1 MPSFRP
7 TREMAAEARR
17 GLAWRRE
24 HNRGG
29 TEIGVARARNIS
41 NRDMLPIET
50 INRMVSYFARH
61 ETDKQGEGFSPGE
74 PGFPSAGRIAWA
86 LWGGDAGQ
94 TWANAIVERVNDTTA
109 RAANAYAGDMIYL
122 TSSNVKIAAAAEGET
137 EAPARTIE
145 GVAVPYN
152 TVAVVSGGEK
162 VMFLPGSLPVD
173 GKAPR
178 LLENHDGSKIIG
190 VVTARMD
197 DEEEMRYTA
206 RISATKA
213 GDDVIE
219 LVKDGALD
227 AVSVGVD
234 PVEASYN
241 DDGILVISKANWR
254 ELSIVAEPAF
264 SDATIDRIAA
274 AKVITTEQ
282 EKPMTEIQTPVEKPA
297 EAPKAPIWA
306 EARKAPSRLPSMA
319 EWVSAYVQGGEKFA
333 AVNRMI
339 ADHQAYH
346 NPVAAAAGDIATTD
360 TPGLLPVPVVGPVFD
375 NINYLRP
382 VVSAIGA
389 RAMPLG
395 AGKTFNRPEITT
407 HTSVAQQASELATLS
422 STTMVVSSNI
432 VTRLTFGGTV
442 LVSEQDVDWTDPASV
457 DIILQDLAGQY
468 ADATDNYAADQLYT
482 NSTNRGTWTG
492 SATTLVAEIYAL
504 AQWISASSNV
514 LPTHMFVSPATWAKI
529 GGLVDG
535 NNRPLFPTVAPF
547 NAAGTQDAAN
557 WNGNPLGLT
566 MVVDKNFS
574 TGAGADRIIVGTA
587 AGRYAGFE
595 IYENQRGLVAI
606 DKPEVLGRQ
615 ISFRGYFAT
624 LMIDA
629 TKFAYVNW
637 T

>member
-1 MPSFRP
+1 
-7 TREMAAEARR
+7 
-17 GLAWRRE
+17 
-24 HNRGG
+24 
-29 TEIGVARARNIS
+29 
-41 NRDMLPIET
+41 
-50 INRMVSYFARH
+50 
-61 ETDKQGEGFSPGE
+61 
-74 PGFPSAGRIAWA
+74 
-86 LWGGDAGQ
+86 
-94 TWANAIVERVNDTTA
+94 
-109 RAANAYAGDMIYL
+109 MIYL
-122 TSSNVKIAAAAEGET
+122 TSNNVKIAAAAEGET
-137 EAPARTIE
+137 QTPARTIE

-162 VMFLPGSLPVD
+162 VMFLPGSLPVE

-190 VVTARMD
+190 VVTARNSD
-197 DEEEMRYTA
+197 DEEMRYTA

-219 LVKDGALD
+219 LIKDGALD
-227 AVSVGVD
+227 SVSIGVD
-234 PVEASYN
+234 PVEATYD
-241 DDGILVISKANWR
+241 DDGVLVVSKADWR

-264 SDATIDRIAA
+264 VDATIDRIAA

-282 EKPMTEIQTPVEKPA
+282 EKPMTDNITPAEKPA

-306 EARKAPSRLPSMA
+306 EARKAPSRLPSMS

-339 ADHQAYH
+339 ADHQAFH
-346 NPVAAAAGDIATTD
+346 NPIAAAAGDIATTD
-360 TPGLLPVPVVGPVFD
+360 TPGLLPVPVVGPVYN

-395 AGKTFNRPEITT
+395 SGKTFNRPEITT
-407 HTSVAQQASELATLS
+407 HVSVAQQSTELTSLS
-422 STTMVVSSNI
+422 STTMVISSNI

-468 ADATDNYAADQLYT
+468 ADATDNYAADELYSGSTNLGTWGGTAAGLLADLYT
-482 NSTNRGTWTG
+482 AAAQCASSTNT
-492 SATTLVAEIYAL
+492 
-504 AQWISASSNV
+504 
-514 LPTHMFVSPATWAKI
+514 LPTHLFLSVDSWAKI

-535 NNRPLFPTVAPF
+535 SNRPLFPTVGPM
-547 NAAGTQDAAN
+547 NAASNSYATN
-557 WNGNPLGLT
+557 SWNGNPLGLT
-566 MVVDKNFS
+566 LVVDKNFAAK
-574 TGAGADRIIVGTA
+574 TIIVGVA
-587 AGRYAGFE
+587 AGQFAGYE
-595 IYENQRGLVAI
+595 VYENQRGLVAI

-624 LMIDA
+624 LMLDA
-629 TKFAYVNW
+629 TKFQRMNW
-637 T
+637 A

>member
-1 MPSFRP
+1 MP
-7 TREMAAEARR
+7 
-17 GLAWRRE
+17 
-24 HNRGG
+24 
-29 TEIGVARARNIS
+29 
-41 NRDMLPIET
+41 
-50 INRMVSYFARH
+50 YFITD
-61 ETDKQGEGFSPGE
+61 ETDECAGWAVIKQDGEIIGCHLTKQDAIDQMVAVSREEGIE
-74 PGFPSAGRIAWA
+74 PGGELPDVEDDEMESTKPRSAS
-86 LWGGDAGQ
+86 
-94 TWANAIVERVNDTTA
+94 
-109 RAANAYAGDMIYL
+109 AYSGPMIYL
-122 TSSNVKIAAAAEGET
+122 TSSNVKIAAAADTET
-137 EAPARTIE
+137 PTPSRTIE

-162 VMFLPGSLPVD
+162 VMFLPGSLPVE

-190 VVTARMD
+190 VVTARNSD
-197 DEEEMRYTA
+197 DEEMRYTA

-219 LVKDGALD
+219 LIKDGALD
-227 AVSVGVD
+227 SVSIGVD

-241 DDGILVISKANWR
+241 DDGILVVSKANWR

-264 SDATIDRIAA
+264 VDATIDRIAA

-282 EKPMTEIQTPVEKPA
+282 EKPMTDNITPAEKPA

-306 EARKAPSRLPSMA
+306 EARKAPSRLPSMS

-333 AVNRMI
+333 AVNRMV
-339 ADHQAYH
+339 ADHQAFH
-346 NPVAAAAGDIATTD
+346 NPIAAAAGDIATTD
-360 TPGLLPVPVVGPVFD
+360 TPGLLPVPVVGPVYD

-382 VVSAIGA
+382 VVNAIGA

-395 AGKTFNRPEITT
+395 SGKTFNRPEITT
-407 HTSVAQQASELATLS
+407 HTSVAQQSSELAALS

-442 LVSEQDVDWTDPASV
+442 LVSEQDVDWTDPSSV

-482 NSTNRGTWTG
+482 NSSNRGTWSG

-514 LPTHMFVSPATWAKI
+514 MPTHLFVSPASWAKI

-535 NNRPLFPTVAPF
+535 SDRPLFPTVGPF
-547 NAAGTQDAAN
+547 NAAGTQNAAT

-566 MVVDKNFS
+566 MVVDKNFA